1 MCLTAIWFSFAS
13 AAIETG
19 VSISTLGFTLA
30 GADIDNYSLTQP
42 VLSADI
48 TSPLGIEESALK
60 GLVRIYPNPVTD
72 QFTIESKENIEQ
84 LALFNLLGQKIK
96 SLKPQNKLITMEVSD
111 LKLGV
116 YVVSFTINAKIY
128 TQKIVKN

>member
-1 MCLTAIWFSFAS
+1 MCLTSIWFSFAS